1 MALPSRVIRDLPKL
15 TWRGLFAPC
24 EAAPV
29 DFSHAQAVREQYQ
42 IDDAWHD
49 HGGLKP
55 LDIKV
60 KLHFLNTMFDGVVW
74 FPNEYNKWQAALFDG
89 SPGKLRH
96 PILGEIDAVV
106 MSGSIALEARQSGG
120 VSVDVTFNRTI
131 LDVTK
136 PSELKA
142 TQVDI
147 KAVAK
152 QALTDAGN
160 LGINFPSGRF
170 DGDIFDAIDGF
181 LGDITSATMTITGLG
196 NQLKGGIEDMIFRV
210 ELLTDPTVA
219 PAYDNLVL
227 LWDAISSRVDLAAAT
242 AARSTASTRLPED
255 TTFDAFGSEVGNSV
269 EALMGLNPS
278 LIRYR
283 VLAKGTT
290 VTYYTNK

>member
-1 MALPSRVIRDLPKL
+1 MAIPARVIRDLPKL

-120 VSVDVTFNRTI
+120 VSSVSRWPLWSRGRSDQPE
-131 LDVTK
+131 
-136 PSELKA
+136 PSQTGQRCSA
-142 TQVDI
+142 FT
-147 KAVAK
+147 
-152 QALTDAGN
+152 
-160 LGINFPSGRF
+160 
-170 DGDIFDAIDGF
+170 
-181 LGDITSATMTITGLG
+181 TSRHSAS
-196 NQLKGGIEDMIFRV
+196 LKGSG
-210 ELLTDPTVA
+210 
-219 PAYDNLVL
+219 
-227 LWDAISSRVDLAAAT
+227 WG
-242 AARSTASTRLPED
+242 RSTLTER
-255 TTFDAFGSEVGNSV
+255 
-269 EALMGLNPS
+269 
-278 LIRYR
+278 
-283 VLAKGTT
+283 
-290 VTYYTNK
+290 